1 MNTRKN
7 IALVTPTQTP
17 KFEVDGNTI
26 VTIDLSGGEG
36 KNRVAVHEVK
46 TFKELGID
54 PTKLNVLDPP
64 AFPNDAIAAISQN
77 AALDGQTRAAK
88 VKELV
93 AEYTRASADFSK
105 NNQGMEVQDLI
116 NVAVMNYLVEN
127 EGFSRKNDTRDKPYI
142 NANEL
147 LVNSFVH
154 NGGVIFKVT
163 GTAVWGR

>member
-1 MNTRKN
+1 MNARKN
-7 IALVTPTQTP
+7 VTLVTPTQTP

-36 KNRVAVHEVK
+36 KNRVAVHEVL

-64 AFPNDAIAAISQN
+64 AFPNDEIAAVSQN
-77 AALDGQTRAAK
+77 AALDGPTRAQR
-88 VKELV
+88 VKELI

-116 NVAVMNYLVEN
+116 NVAVMNYLVDKQ
-127 EGFSRKNDTRDKPYI
+127 GFTRKDTRNKPYV

-163 GTAVWGR
+163 GTAIWGR

>member
-1 MNTRKN
+1 MNRKN
-7 IALVTPTQTP
+7 VTLVTPTQTP

-36 KNRVAVHEVK
+36 KNRVAVHEVL

-54 PTKLNVLDPP
+54 PSKLNVLDAPQ
-64 AFPNDAIAAISQN
+64 FPNEEIAAVSQN
-77 AALDGQTRAAK
+77 AALDGATRAAK
-88 VKELV
+88 VKELI
-93 AEYTRASADFSK
+93 AEYTKANADFSK
-105 NNQGMEVQDLI
+105 NNQGMEIQDLI
-116 NVAVMNYLVEN
+116 NVGVMNYLVEKQ
-127 EGFSRKNDTRDKPYI
+127 GFTRKDTRNKPYV

-163 GTAVWGR
+163 GTAIWGR